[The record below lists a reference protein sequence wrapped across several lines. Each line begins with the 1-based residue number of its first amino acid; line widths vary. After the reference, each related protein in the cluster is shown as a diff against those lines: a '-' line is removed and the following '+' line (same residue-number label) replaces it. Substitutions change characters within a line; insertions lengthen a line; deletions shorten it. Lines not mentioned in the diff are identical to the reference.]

1 MCWSAHSARNMTKTT
16 ECALIVMK
24 AMIWSME
31 SVDGPLKINLLLLTL
46 VVVLSI
52 LKPRNVDNVLM
63 PSSSEGISA
72 SLGYTIVKNGM
83 LIETVISVFRAM
95 NLINRLM
102 SVYGHLL
109 KEELQESMILVV
121 GDSIIT
127 NVCSVH
133 LDSTLTRI

>member
-1 MCWSAHSARNMTKTT
+1 MTKTT

-83 LIETVISVFRAM
+83 LIENVISVFRAM